1 MTIVG
6 GPVIPLGSRILG
18 STVSYRRNKVLY
30 DYAIADLALL
40 SAVSKEF
47 PFTRQTA
54 PFRKDQFD
62 ASANPGEQTLTN
74 WWLRSQSSF
83 HQGTGI
89 KFMEPMADTEVANAF
104 ADSVGVDPWTPG
116 QLTLLKQTTLK
127 NGSAVDTL
135 VMGAID
141 GTTDIFMQAEG
152 NALARETAG
161 GSAAVTWGGANTI
174 VSLTNDGA
182 NYFAA
187 DSVGIY
193 KGTLAG
199 GAGALVYNT
208 GSANT
213 TIGWMKQRLVAGIG
227 AAIYELVAAGPGL
240 PAALYTHP
248 SPAWKWTSLAE
259 GPGAIYAAGYNGS
272 ESAIYKFVLSTTGV
286 MPTLTSGIVAAKM
299 PTGEQVYSIESY
311 LGSFLAIGTNKG
323 VRIGVMA
330 TNGDI
335 SVGPLVVTS
344 TAPVMDLVG
353 KGQYIFAA
361 CTNQIGGK
369 SGLWRIDLGN
379 EQTDGGFPYAT
390 DLSSGVTG
398 TVNSVTIFGASD
410 RLVFGVSASGSYIEH
425 ATDLVASGYLRTG
438 YVRFNTLEPKQ
449 FRYVTVRQ
457 VDTYGSVGVETYDR
471 AGSAVAVATV
481 DGYDVSDYDL
491 ARTAADE
498 FLGLVFTLTRD
509 DVDATKGPTMQSWQI
524 KALPAITRSRVIQV
538 PILLFE
544 EMRDGKG
551 QSVPPSNPFEILG
564 VLEEYENATTPIL
577 FTELCHNPNRTELVV
592 VDEIRFQKTA
602 PPVNCKGDGG
612 IVYLTLRTVQ

>member
-1 MTIVG
+1 MTLAA
-6 GPVIPLGSRILG
+6 GPVIPLGSRIL
-18 STVSYRRNKVLY
+18 VSSLQYRRNKVLW
-30 DYAIADLALL
+30 DYAIADLAFLT
-40 SAVSKEF
+40 ATSKEF
-47 PFTRQTA
+47 PYTRQTA

-89 KFMEPMADTEVANAF
+89 KFMEPVSNDEVANAF

-127 NGSAVDTL
+127 NASAFDTY

-141 GTTDIFMQAEG
+141 GSTDVFFQAE
-152 NALARETAG
+152 NNVLARETAG
-161 GSAAVTWGGANTI
+161 GTAAVTWGGANAI

-182 NYFAA
+182 SYFAA

-248 SPAWKWTSLAE
+248 STAWKWTSLAE
-259 GPGAIYAAGYNGS
+259 GPAAIYAAGYNGG
-272 ESAIYKFVLSTTGV
+272 ESSIYKFVLSSAGV
-286 MPTLTSGIVAAKM
+286 MPTLTSGIIAARL
-299 PTGEQVYSIESY
+299 PTGERVHSIEAY

-323 VRIGVMA
+323 VRIGTMA

-335 SVGPLVVTS
+335 SLGPLVITS
-344 TAPVMDLVG
+344 TDPVLDMVG
-353 KGQYIFAA
+353 KGQYIFAT

-369 SGLWRIDLGN
+369 SGLWRIDLGT
-379 EQTDGGFPYAT
+379 EQADGGFPYAT

-398 TVNSVTIFGASD
+398 TVNSVSIFGASG
-410 RLVFGVSASGSYIEH
+410 RLVFGVSAAGSYIEH
-425 ATDLVASGYLRTG
+425 ATDLVASGYMRTG
-438 YVRFNTLEPKQ
+438 FIRFNTLEPKQ
-449 FRYVTVRQ
+449 YRYVSMRQ
-457 VDTYGSVGVETYDR
+457 VDLNGSISVETYDR
-471 AGSAVAVATV
+471 TGTTVAITTI
-481 DGYDVSDYDL
+481 DGYDTSDYDL
-491 ARTAADE
+491 GRTEADE
-498 FLGLVFTLTRD
+498 YLGLKFTLTRD
-509 DVDATKGPTMQSWQI
+509 GSPSLGPTMQSWQI
-524 KALPAITRSRVIQV
+524 KALPAITRSRTINV
-538 PILLFE
+538 PILVFE

-551 QSVPPSNPFEILG
+551 QAVPPTDPFVILG
-564 VLEEYENATTPIL
+564 VLEDYENAATPIL

-592 VDEIRFQKTA
+592 VDEIRFQKTS
-602 PPVNCKGDGG
+602 PPTNCKGDGG